1 MAFFGVT
8 KETIEQIREHPAA
21 DRLEIAKLKGL
32 SFQFVVGKGLWKEG
46 DECLYF
52 PVDCLFPDDLLLA
65 MGVGEVMRKDRGT
78 PCEATGMTE
87 DIWVEGKLAGPN
99 KNRLKTI
106 RLRGEISQGMI
117 GPLSL
122 IEPFSG
128 NEQEIGRNGLAP
140 EDHTPEKITEYLGV
154 VKYEP
159 PVLFDA
165 NGDLVPLPD
174 ELSVYDI
181 EGADRFEGV
190 VEALMDVP
198 VAITEK
204 VEGTNFSVY
213 VNANG
218 ETRVNQRRY
227 SIRPKEGVEHSF
239 WKLAESKGLLNI
251 AEEIRQR
258 YNAQSCA
265 IYGEFLGPNVQ
276 KNIYGLKEHKVL
288 VFDILLTGN
297 VDNGEDDG
305 STRIDRYFL
314 PWNKLVECIEDYGLE
329 SVPVLFEGVTLREVL
344 GGQTVQEFSNGKSV
358 LFGTRREGIVIKPM
372 EEKYSD
378 ALGGRMIIKQRSPD
392 YLAKTEH

>member
-8 KETIEQIREHPAA
+8 KEVIERVWPHPNA

-32 SFQFVVGKGLWKEG
+32 SFQFVVGKGLWREG

-65 MGVGEVMRKDRGT
+65 MGVGEIMTKRREST
-78 PCEATGMTE
+78 CEATGLNE
-87 DIWVEGKLAGPN
+87 EIWIEGKLSGPN
-99 KNRLKTI
+99 KNRLKTV

-122 IEPFSG
+122 IESSFG
-128 NEQEIGRNGLAP
+128 ENGGCARAGLAP

-154 VKYEP
+154 QKYEP

-165 NGDLVPLPD
+165 NGDLISLPE

-181 EGADRFEGV
+181 EGADRFESV
-190 VEALMDVP
+190 VEQLLDVP

-213 VNANG
+213 VNDKG

-227 SIRPKEGVEHSF
+227 SIRPKDGVEHSF
-239 WKLAESKGLLNI
+239 WKLAEDKGLLKI
-251 AEEIRQR
+251 AEEIRQK
-258 YNAQSCA
+258 YNGQSCA
-265 IYGEFLGPNVQ
+265 IYGEFLGPNIQ
-276 KNIYGLKEHKVL
+276 KNIYGFSDHKVL
-288 VFDILLTGN
+288 VFDILLTGE
-297 VDNGEDDG
+297 VDNGEG
-305 STRIDRYFL
+305 GVRTDRYFL
-314 PWNKLVECIEDYGLE
+314 PWKKFVDCIREYGLE
-329 SVPVLFEGVTLREVL
+329 SVPILSENKTLREVL
-344 GGQTVQEFSNGKSV
+344 KGKTVQEFSNGNSV
-358 LFGTRREGIVIKPM
+358 LFGTRREGIVIKPE

-378 ALGGRMIIKQRSPD
+378 VLGGRLIIKQRSPD